1 MSRHMASDIYIRQVS
16 LFSLQSAV
24 SRAYLHPVFAAR
36 GVMCGVLKSFRGRS
50 AMNGLVGWIVERDHV
65 V

>member
-1 MSRHMASDIYIRQVS
+1 MASDIYIHQVS
-16 LFSLQSAV
+16 LFSLQPAV
-24 SRAYLHPVFAAR
+24 SRVYLRLVFAAR

-50 AMNGLVGWIVERDHV
+50 AMNGLVGCIVERDRV